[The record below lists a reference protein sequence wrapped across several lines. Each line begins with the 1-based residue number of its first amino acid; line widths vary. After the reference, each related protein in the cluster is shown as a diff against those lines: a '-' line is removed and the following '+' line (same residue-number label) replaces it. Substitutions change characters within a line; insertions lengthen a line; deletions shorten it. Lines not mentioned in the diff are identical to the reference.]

1 MRFTKGQPPR
11 LTSPKFA
18 QSPLITPARLH
29 SELVKVFEA
38 TPCEWAKPMA
48 LADPDLLVGENVCVI
63 WAGEKKE
70 EAYVIDPVSLA
81 ALLEFT
87 RFPGISVTTNT
98 RGKKADPDAEWYLKL
113 TFTEAPDDN
122 TPVWR
127 LVADAMPHEKV
138 AGEHLDASRLSK
150 DWRLSNLHKTRGGTA
165 KKAARCTALGH
176 AETAARTHAPIGFNV
191 AAYVAN
197 IQALFAEHDKL
208 YLLADERA

>member
-1 MRFTKGQPPR
+1 
-11 LTSPKFA
+11 LTSPKIDQA
-18 QSPLITPARLH
+18 PLITPARLH
-29 SELVKVFEA
+29 SELVKVFET
-38 TPCEWAKPMA
+38 TPCEWVKPMT
-48 LADPDLLVGENVCVI
+48 LVDPELPVDENACVI
-63 WAGEKKE
+63 RAGEKKV

-81 ALLEFT
+81 ALLELT

-113 TFTEAPDDN
+113 TFAEAPGDN

-150 DWRLSNLHKTRGGTA
+150 DWRLSNLNKTSGGTA

-176 AETAARTHAPIGFNV
+176 AETAARAHAPSGFNV

-197 IQALFAEHDKL
+197 IEALFAEHDKL
-208 YLLADERA
+208 YERAP